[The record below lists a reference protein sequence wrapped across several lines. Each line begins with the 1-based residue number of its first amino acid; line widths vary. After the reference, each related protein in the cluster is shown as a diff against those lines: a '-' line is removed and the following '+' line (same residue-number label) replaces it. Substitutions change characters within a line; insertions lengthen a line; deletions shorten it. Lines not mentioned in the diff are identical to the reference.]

1 MPLDWE
7 IVKKKYGGEKR
18 VEVPYIAGGKKFR
31 VTGVTDKEIFVSTIA
46 NPKVPIKRENLER
59 MVMLIE
65 TQRVK
70 MDLETLTDDFRTLV
84 EDNRATSAIS
94 ILKDLGYVK

>member
-7 IVKKKYGGEKR
+7 MVKKKYGGEK
-18 VEVPYIAGGKKFR
+18 EAWVPTIAGGKKFR
-31 VTGVTDKEIFVSTIA
+31 VTGVTDKEIFVSTRV
-46 NPKVPIKRENLER
+46 NPKAPIKRENLER

-65 TQRVK
+65 TKRVQ
-70 MDLETLTDDFRTLV
+70 MDLETLTDDYRTLV

-94 ILKDLGYVK
+94 ILKDLKYVK